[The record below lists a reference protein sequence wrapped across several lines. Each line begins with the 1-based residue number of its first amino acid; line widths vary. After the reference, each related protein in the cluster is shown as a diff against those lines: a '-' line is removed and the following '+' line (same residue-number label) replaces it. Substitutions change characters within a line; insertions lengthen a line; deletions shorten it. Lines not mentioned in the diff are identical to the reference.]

1 MIRGAHLDLN
11 GLPPT
16 PSRLLK
22 LIDIIAAAHFNCILV
37 DWEDS
42 SPWSVDP
49 RFRSETAYTVEQVE
63 AFDHR
68 ASERGLEIIPLVQS
82 LGHMETPLR
91 FPEYAP
97 LRELPDRCDGI
108 NPLAP
113 GATDLIICMID
124 DVLSCSGEVRYFHLG
139 GDEHFTFG
147 RHPDTR
153 AFVAR

>member
-49 RFRSETAYTVEQVE
+49 RFRSETAYSVEQVE

-113 GATDLIICMID
+113 GATDLIFRMIAYVISRCVD
-124 DVLSCSGEVRYFHLG
+124 LRHLHVVG
-139 GDEHFTFG
+139 
-147 RHPDTR
+147 
-153 AFVAR
+153 